1 MGVRY
6 LATARLC
13 FVLFKPLKMDNNTYL
28 VLKVVEQIK
37 YNNVKVPSKIKVYF
51 VNLCIVCSALVYKMF

>member
-1 MGVRY
+1 
-6 LATARLC
+6 
-13 FVLFKPLKMDNNTYL
+13 MDNNTYF